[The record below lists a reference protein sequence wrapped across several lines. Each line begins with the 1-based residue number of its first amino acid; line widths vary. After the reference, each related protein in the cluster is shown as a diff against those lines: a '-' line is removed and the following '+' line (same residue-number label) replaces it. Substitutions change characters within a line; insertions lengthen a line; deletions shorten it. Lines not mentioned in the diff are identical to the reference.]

1 MSLAEQVVL
10 ITGAGS
16 GIGRSTAR
24 LFAAQGAQVVV
35 LDIDPDGA
43 EETVTALD
51 GAVALTL
58 DVRDLGAAAIVVDRV
73 LADFGRVDVLVNNAM
88 RISAGEL
95 DERDDD
101 ADMLDELDVDL
112 LGAFRM
118 IRVCLPA
125 MRRQRRGAIVNV
137 ASVNGLGYF
146 GNDVYSAAKAGLVS
160 LTRSV
165 AARYGRDGVRCNAV
179 APGTIATP
187 VWTERAAAEPGFLE
201 RVGSYY
207 PLGRVGQPEEVAE
220 AIAFLASDRASWI
233 TGVTLPVDGGLLT
246 GNVAMARDL
255 TSGGA

>member
-1 MSLAEQVVL
+1 MRFTEQVVL
-10 ITGAGS
+10 VTGAGS
-16 GIGRSTAR
+16 GIGRATAG
-24 LFAAQGAQVVV
+24 LFAAEGAQVVV
-35 LDIDPDGA
+35 LDIDGDRAA
-43 EETVTALD
+43 ETAEALD
-51 GAVALTL
+51 GAVAMTL
-58 DVRDLGAAAIVVDRV
+58 DIRDLAAAAAALDQ
-73 LADFGRVDVLVNNAM
+73 LQADFGRVDVLVNNAM

-125 MRRQRRGAIVNV
+125 MRRQKRGAIVNV
-137 ASVNGLGYF
+137 ASVNGLAYF

-165 AARYGRDGVRCNAV
+165 AARHGRDGIRCNAV

-187 VWTERAAAEPGFLE
+187 TWTERAEAEPGFLE

-207 PLGRVGQPEEVAE
+207 PLGRVGRPEEVAD
-220 AIAFLASDRASWI
+220 AIAFLASDQASWI

-246 GNVAMARDL
+246 GQVAMARDL

>member
-1 MSLAEQVVL
+1 MRFAEQVVL
-10 ITGAGS
+10 VTGAGS
-16 GIGRSTAR
+16 GIGRATAG
-24 LFAAQGAQVVV
+24 LFAAEGARVVV
-35 LDIDPDGA
+35 LDVDGERA
-43 EETVTALD
+43 EETAEALD
-51 GAVALTL
+51 GAVAMTL
-58 DVRDLGAAAIVVDRV
+58 DIRDLAAAAAVVDQ
-73 LADFGRVDVLVNNAM
+73 LQADFGRLDVLVNNAM

-118 IRVCLPA
+118 TRVCLPA

-137 ASVNGLGYF
+137 ASVNGLAYF

-165 AARYGRDGVRCNAV
+165 AARHGRDGVRCNAV

-187 VWTERAAAEPGFLE
+187 TWTERAAAEPGFLE
-201 RVGSYY
+201 RMGSYY
-207 PLGRVGQPEEVAE
+207 PLGRVGRPEEVAD
-220 AIAFLASDRASWI
+220 AIAFLSSDQASWI

-246 GNVAMARDL
+246 GQVAMARDL

>member
-1 MSLAEQVVL
+1 MRFAEQVVL

-16 GIGRSTAR
+16 GIGRATAG
-24 LFAAQGAQVVV
+24 LFAAEGAQVVV
-35 LDIDPDGA
+35 LDVDGDRA
-43 EETVTALD
+43 EETAEALD
-51 GAVALTL
+51 GAVAMTL
-58 DVRDLGAAAIVVDRV
+58 DIRDLAAAAAAVDQLR
-73 LADFGRVDVLVNNAM
+73 ADFGRVDVLVNNAM
-88 RISAGEL
+88 RIAAGEL
-95 DERDDD
+95 DEREDD

-118 IRVCLPA
+118 TRVCLPA

-137 ASVNGLGYF
+137 ASVNGLAYF

-165 AARYGRDGVRCNAV
+165 AARHGRDGIRCNAV

-187 VWTERAAAEPGFLE
+187 TWAERAEAEPGFLE
-201 RVGSYY
+201 RMGSYY
-207 PLGRVGQPEEVAE
+207 PLGRVGRPEEVAD
-220 AIAFLASDRASWI
+220 AIAFLASDQASWI

-246 GNVAMARDL
+246 GQVAMARDL

>member
-1 MSLAEQVVL
+1 MRFTEQVVL
-10 ITGAGS
+10 VTGAGS
-16 GIGRSTAR
+16 GIGASTAA
-24 LFAAQGAQVVV
+24 LLAAEGARVVV
-35 LDIDPDGA
+35 LDIDA
-43 EETVTALD
+43 ERAEKTATALD

-58 DVRDLGAAAIVVDRV
+58 DIRDLDAAATVVDQV
-73 LADFGRVDVLVNNAM
+73 LADFGRIDVLVNNAM

-118 IRVCLPA
+118 TRVCLPA
-125 MRRQRRGAIVNV
+125 MRRQQRGAIVNGT
-137 ASVNGLGYF
+137 SVNGLGYF

-165 AARYGRDGVRCNAV
+165 AARHGRDGIRCNAV

-187 VWTERAAAEPGFLE
+187 TWTERAEAEPGFLE
-201 RVGSYY
+201 RMGGYY
-207 PLGRVGQPEEVAE
+207 PLGRVGRPEEVAE
-220 AIAFLASDRASWI
+220 AIAFLASDQASWI

-246 GNVAMARDL
+246 GQFQMARDL
-255 TSGGA
+255 TSGAA

>member
-1 MSLAEQVVL
+1 MRFAEQVVL

-16 GIGRSTAR
+16 GIGRATAG
-24 LFAAQGAQVVV
+24 LFAAEGAQVVV
-35 LDIDPDGA
+35 LDIDGDRAA
-43 EETVTALD
+43 ETAEALD

-58 DVRDLGAAAIVVDRV
+58 DIRDLAAAATVVDQV

-118 IRVCLPA
+118 TRVCLPA

-165 AARYGRDGVRCNAV
+165 AARHGRDGVRCNAV

-187 VWTERAAAEPGFLE
+187 TWTERAELEPGFLE
-201 RVGSYY
+201 RMGSYY
-207 PLGRVGQPEEVAE
+207 PLGRVGRPEEVAE
-220 AIAFLASDRASWI
+220 AIAFLASDQASWI
-233 TGVTLPVDGGLLT
+233 TGVTLPVDGGLMT
-246 GNVAMARDL
+246 GQVVMARDL
-255 TSGGA
+255 TAGGA

>member
-1 MSLAEQVVL
+1 MRFAEQVVL

-16 GIGRSTAR
+16 GIGRATAG
-24 LFAAQGAQVVV
+24 LFAAEGAQVVV
-35 LDIDPDGA
+35 LDIDGDRAA
-43 EETVTALD
+43 ETAEALD

-58 DVRDLGAAAIVVDRV
+58 DIRDLAAAAIVVDQV
-73 LADFGRVDVLVNNAM
+73 QADFGRVDVLVNNAM

-137 ASVNGLGYF
+137 ASVNGLAYF

-165 AARYGRDGVRCNAV
+165 AARHGRDGIRCNAV

-187 VWTERAAAEPGFLE
+187 TWTARARAEPGFLE
-201 RVGSYY
+201 RMGSYY
-207 PLGRVGQPEEVAE
+207 PLGRVGQPEEVAD
-220 AIAFLASDRASWI
+220 AIAFLASDQASWI
-233 TGVTLPVDGGLLT
+233 TGVTLPVDGGLMT
-246 GNVAMARDL
+246 GQVAMAQDL